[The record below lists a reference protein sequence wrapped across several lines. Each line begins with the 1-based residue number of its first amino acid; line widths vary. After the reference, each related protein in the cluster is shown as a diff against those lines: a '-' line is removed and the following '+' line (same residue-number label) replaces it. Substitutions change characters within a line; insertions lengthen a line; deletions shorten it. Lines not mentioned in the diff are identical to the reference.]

1 MKNSHAQA
9 LQSFA
14 RDLQW
19 LLTIRLA
26 VQLATAWFFI
36 WGVIVLAMR
45 ILGAQNTFW
54 LALGLFGIVPLIAV
68 AYWQA
73 RRQRAEFT
81 VLRQNFDRLNQF
93 GGVLMAE
100 EAADMSAWVAR
111 LPAATVPKFEWQ
123 SGRAILMLTLAGV
136 FAATALLLPEK
147 LTHFTNHPSL
157 EIGQTVEQLQTEVR
171 TLAQEK
177 LVPDKKA
184 EDLDKQL
191 NQLQKESSSVDPDKT
206 WEALDHIKQAN
217 SDVAKQAAEEA
228 INKADTLSRAEAFTK
243 AMQQAADEGM
253 EPATATQA
261 AQDLASML
269 SSAKLETGLMNGQI
283 PPELLA
289 DLNGLNKEQL
299 QKLMQALEFNKSG
312 MSMTMS
318 NLANLKM
325 IDPETLAKM
334 KNAVETPD
342 SKALADYLCH
352 CKGGESDILF
362 SWLTKRGR
370 GGAGGGGPEAPLDFD
385 NNTSEDKLKFQEH
398 ALPPSTHLSDAQLV
412 GVSKS
417 APQLSDNNIAADH
430 GALDNA
436 VASGGSAH
444 AQVVLPEYRQTVQN
458 FFKRDN
464 Q

>member
-14 RDLQW
+14 RELQW
-19 LLTIRLA
+19 LLTVRLG

-36 WGVIVLAMR
+36 WGVVVLAMR

-54 LALGLFGIVPLIAV
+54 LALGLFGIVPLLAI
-68 AYWQA
+68 AYWRA
-73 RRQRAEFT
+73 GRQRADFT
-81 VLRQNFDRLNQF
+81 TLRQNFDRLNHF

-100 EAADMSAWVAR
+100 EKADMSAWIAQ
-111 LPAATVPKFEWQ
+111 LPTATVPKFEWQ
-123 SGRAILMLTLAGV
+123 SGRAMLMLGLAGI
-136 FAATALLLPEK
+136 FAATALLLPER
-147 LTHFTNHPSL
+147 LTHFTSHPSL

-171 TLAQEK
+171 TLQQEK

-184 EDLDKQL
+184 EDLEKQL
-191 NQLQKESSSVDPDKT
+191 SQVQKESSSVDPDKT

-228 INKADTLSRAEAFTK
+228 INKADTLSRAETFTK

-253 EPATATQA
+253 SPETATQA
-261 AQDLASML
+261 SQDLASML
-269 SSAKLETGLMNGQI
+269 NSAKLEAGLMNGQI
-283 PPELLA
+283 PPELLS
-289 DLNGLNKEQL
+289 DLSGLNKEQL
-299 QKLMQALEFNKSG
+299 QKLMQALEMNKG
-312 MSMTMS
+312 AMSMTMS

-325 IDPETLAKM
+325 IDAETLAKM
-334 KNAVETPD
+334 KNAAECADPT
-342 SKALADYLCH
+342 ALANFLCH

-362 SWLTKRGR
+362 TWLTKRGR
-370 GGAGGGGPEAPLDFD
+370 GGPGGGGPEAPLDFD
-385 NNTSEDKLKFQEH
+385 NNTSEDSLKFKEH
-398 ALPPSTHLSDAQLV
+398 ALPPSSHLSDAQLV

-417 APQLSDNNIAADH
+417 TPQLTANDVAVGH

-444 AQVVLPEYRQTVQN
+444 SQVVLPEYRQTVQN
-458 FFKRDN
+458 FFKREEK
-464 Q
+464 